1 MQDDMYKTAEATVVS
16 GVILS
21 IIFLMVE
28 LIILFSGL
36 TIFNEPTNML
46 CSFFLLNISD
56 YVPFYGMFIN
66 YLVYY
71 YVMALLDYLVYMDSF
86 LVI

>member
-1 MQDDMYKTAEATVVS
+1 MQDDMFKTAEATVVS

-28 LIILFSGL
+28 LTILFSGL

-46 CSFFLLNISD
+46 CNIFFLIKK
-56 YVPFYGMFIN
+56 YFYI
-66 YLVYY
+66 
-71 YVMALLDYLVYMDSF
+71 
-86 LVI
+86 I

>member
-1 MQDDMYKTAEATVVS
+1 MYKTAEATVVS

-46 CSFFLLNISD
+46 CSFFIIKYKRLCSILWDVYQLLGILSCNGTI
-56 YVPFYGMFIN
+56 
-66 YLVYY
+66 
-71 YVMALLDYLVYMDSF
+71 
-86 LVI
+86 